1 MRQYR
6 VWTHPSGLTEAV
18 KQGWSWP
25 AFLFGALWAI
35 AKRMTLIGI
44 FMLLGSLVTG
54 GLIATQVE
62 DEDDILLFAW
72 TLLLGLFFG
81 ANGNSWREW
90 YLKKRGFT
98 PVHTKV
104 QTNVLPSFQTLFS
117 HPITGL
123 RTLWHDPVWSK
134 VIATIIVGIF
144 SIFGVYL
151 LRTPSTIDRVDNANV
166 APRHFSTPRCKSA
179 TINGGVQTSGV
190 ETLVWFEWGET
201 PDLGHV
207 TMKQRFTEDANY
219 YQDIVDL
226 KENTTYY
233 YRAMASN
240 INGTDIMMGRV
251 NSFTTARCER

>member
-18 KQGWSWP
+18 KHGWSWP
-25 AFLFGALWAI
+25 AFLFGGLWAI

-44 FMLLGSLVTG
+44 FMLLGSLVIG
-54 GLIATQVE
+54 GLMATQVE
-62 DEDDILLFAW
+62 DEDGIWLFAL

-90 YLKKRGFT
+90 ILKKRGFV
-98 PVHTKV
+98 PDHTNV
-104 QTNVLPSFQTLFS
+104 QTKIPPFQTLFS
-117 HPITGL
+117 HPIVGL

-134 VIATIIVGIF
+134 VIATIIVGVLGV
-144 SIFGVYL
+144 FGVYI
-151 LRTPSTIDRVDNANV
+151 LRTPSTIDHADSANI
-166 APRHFSTPRCKSA
+166 APYHFSSPRCKSA
-179 TINGGVQTSGV
+179 TIKGAVQGFGA

-201 PDLGHV
+201 PDLGNV
-207 TMKQRFTEDANY
+207 TMKQRFTEDTGY

-233 YRAMASN
+233 YRAMASD
-240 INGTDIMMGRV
+240 INGTAEGRV